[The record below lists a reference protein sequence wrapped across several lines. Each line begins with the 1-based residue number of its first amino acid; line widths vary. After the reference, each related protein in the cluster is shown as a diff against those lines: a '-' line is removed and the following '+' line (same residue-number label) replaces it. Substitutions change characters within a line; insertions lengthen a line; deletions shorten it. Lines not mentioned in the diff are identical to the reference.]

1 MLTPPTF
8 SPLGVPLIQ
17 VVAPPTGVPTTFATV
32 LCANLHGYEAL
43 AESLPPARVVSL
55 LEEYFSLL
63 TDAVLEFGGQIF
75 HLAEADMLAGFGLGD
90 SRHTQI
96 LAAVSAARAIQQ
108 RFSRIRK
115 SWQDQIAIDTGIGI
129 GIHRGEF
136 ALCVFG
142 SPDEPS
148 LVVVGDTA
156 NLASTMCHRAR
167 AGEILVSNAVHG
179 PHEQAT
185 APRPDGAEFLCLR
198 QVQLRGRS
206 APLDLWCAPAA
217 ERLRMA
223 GAHPAV
229 NAAALE
235 CQRISDSGH

>member
-17 VVAPPTGVPTTFATV
+17 AVTPPTGVPTTFATV
-32 LCANLHGYEAL
+32 LCANLHGYDAL
-43 AESLPPARVVSL
+43 AETLPPARVVSL

-75 HLAEADMLAGFGLGD
+75 HLAEADMMAGFGLGD

-96 LAAVSAARAIQQ
+96 LAAVAAARAIQE
-108 RFSRIRK
+108 RFTRIRK
-115 SWQDQIAIDTGIGI
+115 SWADQLSIDTGIGI

-136 ALCVFG
+136 AICVFG

-148 LVVVGDTA
+148 LLVVGDTA
-156 NLASTMCHRAR
+156 NLAGAMCHRAR

-179 PHEQAT
+179 PHEQAV
-185 APRPDGAEFLCLR
+185 APRPDGGEFLCLP

-223 GAHPAV
+223 GTHAIVNPAQTV
-229 NAAALE
+229 CLDPP
-235 CQRISDSGH
+235 RT